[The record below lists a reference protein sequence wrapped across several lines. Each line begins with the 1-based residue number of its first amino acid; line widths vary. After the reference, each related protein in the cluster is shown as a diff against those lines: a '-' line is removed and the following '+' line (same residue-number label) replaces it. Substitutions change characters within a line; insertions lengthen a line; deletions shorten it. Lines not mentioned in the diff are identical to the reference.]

1 MRSSIACSRCRRS
14 KIKCVNAGIDT
25 TCRACESSGR
35 ECSYPTPAAA
45 GCHPSAGVKRDIT
58 ASSGIDDTNSSHNH
72 GSSNNNNNSANN
84 HNNSNSEWDN
94 PKRQRH
100 RKHVNASVSSKD
112 ALVKQNYMLALDS
125 AILTPKVWETLFD
138 LFQQHFAT
146 ILPFL
151 HPATS
156 LAQIRHLSGGGSSAS
171 TTTGAATTNTT
182 TTTTTTTTTD
192 GQHATDPS
200 QSPAPRTEV
209 SPLILLGVLTL
220 TARFH
225 PQLAQHHSPASP
237 VSPCNPTAASEFY
250 ANVLRARLAGTDGAD
265 ITITDLSR
273 VQALLMLCLHEWGMC
288 RGKNAWIYL
297 GMAVRISQT
306 MGLSFEPTEDDGPY
320 PSHSL
325 SISTPSHPYSSRRPS
340 MHAEFDQ
347 QSQHRDQLNSD
358 DVIEQETRRRTFWS
372 CFILDR
378 CLSNG
383 RLRPRMLRVR
393 EIGIQLPSENA
404 FAFGER
410 VRTSLL
416 SDGNT
421 GRNGP
426 SRRSQSYDSRNGSA
440 TTTTNGV
447 QIPSLRQSIGYA
459 DDVKS
464 KPWPPIS
471 GHRSDGMGDR
481 IDRWE
486 VGVEECVLG
495 RLVRIIR
502 IWGSVAKW
510 ACEGGRRSDQCPP
523 WHHESR
529 FNQLR
534 DQLHEFQ
541 EGLYRNL
548 QYSARNTDTHIMYKN
563 SLAPYALMHIIYFL
577 SVIVL
582 HRAYLPFLPL
592 RPMDP
597 QGPLDEPSY
606 PPERYSVPDSFWK
619 DSARELFRAARQ
631 MVELVRTCHER
642 GVLMETPLVG
652 FAIYNATFMGVY
664 AAHFNHM
671 DQDGYLCLKP
681 YSSDGGAAGSP
692 GRTAVTMMGAASLA
706 QADLRKSIEIL
717 GEMRP
722 RLKMAVGWFRT
733 VHRLHGYFCKVKRD
747 QKRPWRK
754 LEVNGVDGQQQHPS
768 PYGNGTRVAGSA
780 QQHSSHNHKHN
791 RHASASQIVQNNLY
805 EELRQLDKVLTDLGS
820 TEDQTPEMSGSDD
833 DMAAMLLANPTE
845 HSSEAQSNIVKS
857 EPGEGP
863 DNSVTATGPHG
874 GEGYTGSLQRDSWVP
889 VNSSGSPASH
899 SLAPISNAATATTS
913 GGAAASTMVI
923 MANGCKENGDKQSS
937 DCDRWPILPAP
948 QQQAGPPSGSPYSLP
963 PFQGAYRDTPSTGLP
978 ASPPSSAGT
987 TLPPPVPS
995 SSAATAP
1002 TTAAS
1007 SPYFPATPSPSNS
1020 NSNHRLQAVQPWPTS
1035 RQPPPPPPPYSQ
1047 SLPSLNLAAQQNF
1060 PLPPLQPSLTHSGQA
1075 LGAHGHGHGHG
1086 HGPGSGPAQHSHNVS
1101 HGSSNRTPPLSQTR
1115 LDLGSFLAPP
1125 PTQQQQQQQQQQAS
1139 HHQHQHQPPSRHVSP
1154 YSSYDAVNA
1163 NPLWMSSLN
1172 GEDVLVFIEA
1182 DSFDKW
1188 STMVPTPNGPP
1199 SPASLSNMNGQY
1211 QAGNGYSSTTNTG
1224 ANASTNANG
1233 WLALIW
1239 SECTH

>member
-45 GCHPSAGVKRDIT
+45 GGCHSSAGVKRDIT
-58 ASSGIDDTNSSHNH
+58 ASSGIDDTTSSSSHNH
-72 GSSNNNNNSANN
+72 HNHNHSNSNTNNNNSNNN
-84 HNNSNSEWDN
+84 HSNGEWDN

-100 RKHVNASVSSKD
+100 RKHVNTSVSSKD
-112 ALVKQNYMLALDS
+112 AMLKQNYMLVLDS

-146 ILPFL
+146 VLPFL
-151 HPATS
+151 HPTTS
-156 LAQIRHLSGGGSSAS
+156 LAQIRHGGHGGASSA
-171 TTTGAATTNTT
+171 AA
-182 TTTTTTTTTD
+182 TTTD
-192 GQHATDPS
+192 GQHATDLS

-250 ANVLRARLAGTDGAD
+250 ASVLRARLAGTDGAD

-273 VQALLMLCLHEWGMC
+273 VQALLMLALHEWGMC

-297 GMAVRISQT
+297 GMAVRMSQT
-306 MGLSFEPTEDDGPY
+306 MGLSFEPTEDDSPY
-320 PSHSL
+320 PSSMPI
-325 SISTPSHPYSSRRPS
+325 STSTPSYQYSSRRPS
-340 MHAEFDQ
+340 MHTELDQ
-347 QSQHRDQLNSD
+347 QSQHREQLNSD

-426 SRRSQSYDSRNGSA
+426 SRRSQSYDSRNGST

-471 GHRSDGMGDR
+471 SHRSDGMGDR

-606 PPERYSVPDSFWK
+606 PPERYSVPDGFWK
-619 DSARELFRAARQ
+619 HSARELFRAARQ

-652 FAIYNATFMGVY
+652 FAIYNAAFMGVY

-671 DQDGYLCLKP
+671 DQDGYMCLKP
-681 YSSDGGAAGSP
+681 QSTDGGVAGSP
-692 GRTAVTMMGAASLA
+692 GRTAVTMMGAGSLA
-706 QADLRKSIEIL
+706 QADVRKSIEIL

-733 VHRLHGYFCKVKRD
+733 VHRLHGYFCKAKRD
-747 QKRPWRK
+747 QRRPWR
-754 LEVNGVDGQQQHPS
+754 EMNGVDGQQQQTS
-768 PYGNGTRVAGSA
+768 PYGNGSRVIGGA
-780 QQHSSHNHKHN
+780 QQQHGSHNHNHNHN

-805 EELRQLDKVLTDLGS
+805 EELRQLDKVLTELGN
-820 TEDQTPEMSGSDD
+820 TEDQTPEMSGSED
-833 DMAAMLLANPTE
+833 DMAAMLAANPVE
-845 HSSEAQSNIVKS
+845 HSSETPSNVVKS

-863 DNSVTATGPHG
+863 DTAAAGPHASDG
-874 GEGYTGSLQRDSWVP
+874 HAGSLQRDSWVP

-899 SLAPISNAATATTS
+899 SLGPVSNPTTTTTP
-913 GGAAASTMVI
+913 GGAASTMVM
-923 MANGCKENGDKQSS
+923 MANGCRENGEKQPS

-948 QQQAGPPSGSPYSLP
+948 QHQAGPSSGSPYSLP
-963 PFQGAYRDTPSTGLP
+963 PFQGTYRDTASSGHPT
-978 ASPPSSAGT
+978 SPPSSAGT

-995 SSAATAP
+995 ASAVTAP

-1035 RQPPPPPPPYSQ
+1035 RQPPPPPPPPYTQ

-1060 PLPPLQPSLTHSGQA
+1060 PLPPLQPSLTHGGQA
-1075 LGAHGHGHGHG
+1075 LGGHGHG
-1086 HGPGSGPAQHSHNVS
+1086 HGPGSGPAQHSHTAAP
-1101 HGSSNRTPPLSQTR
+1101 GSSNRTPPLSQSR

-1125 PTQQQQQQQQQQAS
+1125 LTQQQQQQQQP
-1139 HHQHQHQPPSRHVSP
+1139 HHQHQQQYQQQQSSRHVSP
-1154 YSSYDAVNA
+1154 YNSYDAMNT

-1172 GEDVLVFIEA
+1172 GEDVLAFIEA
-1182 DSFDKW
+1182 DSLDKW
-1188 STMVPTPNGPP
+1188 STVVPTPNGPP

-1211 QAGNGYSSTTNTG
+1211 QTAGNGYSTAANT
-1224 ANASTNANG
+1224 STNANG
-1233 WLALIW
+1233 WLGLIW
-1239 SECTH
+1239 SEYTH

>member
-35 ECSYPTPAAA
+35 ECSYPTPAGA
-45 GCHPSAGVKRDIT
+45 GCHSSAGVKRDIT
-58 ASSGIDDTNSSHNH
+58 ASSGVDDERANNAN
-72 GSSNNNNNSANN
+72 GSANGSTNNNNNS
-84 HNNSNSEWDN
+84 SEWDN

-100 RKHVNASVSSKD
+100 RKHANASVSSKD
-112 ALVKQNYMLALDS
+112 AMMKQNYMLALDS

-156 LAQIRHLSGGGSSAS
+156 LAQIRHLTGSSYAS
-171 TTTGAATTNTT
+171 AATT
-182 TTTTTTTTTD
+182 TTTTTSSSAAPTPATFD

-200 QSPAPRTEV
+200 QSPAPRAEV

-237 VSPCNPTAASEFY
+237 VSPCNPTVASEFY

-265 ITITDLSR
+265 ITVTDLNR
-273 VQALLMLCLHEWGMC
+273 VQALLMLTLHEWGMC

-297 GMAVRISQT
+297 GMAVRISQA
-306 MGLSFEPTEDDGPY
+306 MGLSFEPAEDEPSY
-320 PSHSL
+320 PSY
-325 SISTPSHPYSSRRPS
+325 PYSSRRPS
-340 MHAEFDQ
+340 IHAELDQ
-347 QSQHRDQLNSD
+347 QNQQREQLNSD

-383 RLRPRMLRVR
+383 KLRPRMLRVR

-426 SRRSQSYDSRNGSA
+426 SRRSQSYDSRNGSTA
-440 TTTTNGV
+440 TANAV
-447 QIPSLRQSIGYA
+447 QIPSLRQSIGYGDEA
-459 DDVKS
+459 
-464 KPWPPIS
+464 KPKTWPPIS
-471 GHRSDGMGDR
+471 SHRSDGHGDR

-534 DQLHEFQ
+534 DQLLEFQ

-606 PPERYSVPDSFWK
+606 PPERYSVPDGFWK

-652 FAIYNATFMGVY
+652 FAIYNAAFMGIY

-671 DQDGYLCLKP
+671 DQEGYLCLKP
-681 YSSDGGAAGSP
+681 HSHDAAASP
-692 GRTAVTMMGAASLA
+692 GGTAMTVGAGSLA
-706 QADLRKSIEIL
+706 QADVRKSIEIL

-722 RLKMAVGWFRT
+722 RMKMAVGWFRT

-747 QKRPWRK
+747 QKRPWK
-754 LEVNGVDGQQQHPS
+754 MNGADGQQQHPS
-768 PYGNGTRVAGSA
+768 YHNNSSNNNSRVGV
-780 QQHSSHNHKHN
+780 QHN
-791 RHASASQIVQNNLY
+791 RHACASQIAQNTLY
-805 EELRQLDKVLTDLGS
+805 EELRQLDKVLMDLGS

-833 DMAAMLLANPTE
+833 DVAAMLSANMVE
-845 HSSEAQSNIVKS
+845 QHHNSETANNIVKS
-857 EPGEGP
+857 EPGDGP
-863 DNSVTATGPHG
+863 DAHHG
-874 GEGYTGSLQRDSWVP
+874 SDGHAVNGVLQRDSWVP
-889 VNSSGSPASH
+889 VNSGSPAAH
-899 SLAPISNAATATTS
+899 SIGPISNAAAATAP
-913 GGAAASTMVI
+913 AAASTMI
-923 MANGCKENGDKQSS
+923 MMANGCKENGEKQAS

-948 QQQAGPPSGSPYSLP
+948 QQHQQHHPSTNAPSAASSYSLP
-963 PFQGAYRDTPSTGLP
+963 PFQGTYRDTPSSGLP

-995 SSAATAP
+995 TSAVTATTP
-1002 TTAAS
+1002 AAS

-1020 NSNHRLQAVQPWPTS
+1020 NPNHRLQAVQPWPTS
-1035 RQPPPPPPPYSQ
+1035 RQPPPPPPYSQ
-1047 SLPSLNLAAQQNF
+1047 SLPSLNLAAQQSF
-1060 PLPPLQPSLTHSGQA
+1060 PLPPLQPSLTHGGQA
-1075 LGAHGHGHGHG
+1075 HGHGHG
-1086 HGPGSGPAQHSHNVS
+1086 HGPGHGHA
-1101 HGSSNRTPPLSQTR
+1101 HGSSNRTPPLSQSR

-1125 PTQQQQQQQQQQAS
+1125 PTQQQQQQQHQH
-1139 HHQHQHQPPSRHVSP
+1139 HHQQSFSRQVSP
-1154 YSSYDAVNA
+1154 YNSYDTANA

-1172 GEDVLVFIEA
+1172 GEDVLAFIEA

-1188 STMVPTPNGPP
+1188 STVMPTPNGPP
-1199 SPASLSNMNGQY
+1199 SPASLPNMNGHY
-1211 QAGNGYSSTTNTG
+1211 QANGYTAGSNTS
-1224 ANASTNANG
+1224 ANASG
-1233 WLALIW
+1233 WLGLIW
-1239 SECTH
+1239 SEYTH